1 MPRTALVVVS
11 HSADLARGLVALAA
25 QMAADVRIV
34 AAGGTDDGRIG
45 TSFDA
50 VDSAVE
56 SLLAD
61 DDVSGVVLV
70 GDLGSA
76 EMTIDSVLEMHDDA
90 PVRHAHGPLVEG
102 VVTAAVAAQGG
113 ADLHAVAAA
122 VGEAARAQASAAE
135 ADGSEAD
142 AEPAAPAAPAEQ
154 APAARDAPVAGDEVE
169 DPDAVVRTIVIDDPM
184 GLHARPAAAVAA
196 KAATFTAP
204 VTLNGVD
211 GRSVLALMAANI
223 PAGSTITVQ
232 ASGEDADEA
241 VSAVVQIIADAKG

>member
-1 MPRTALVVVS
+1 MN
-11 HSADLARGLVALAA
+11 
-25 QMAADVRIV
+25 
-34 AAGGTDDGRIG
+34 
-45 TSFDA
+45 
-50 VDSAVE
+50 SAVE
-56 SLLAD
+56 NLLED
-61 DDVSGVVLV
+61 PEVSGVVLV

-113 ADLHAVAAA
+113 AGLDEVAAA
-122 VGEAARAQASAAE
+122 VGQAARAQADAADSDR
-135 ADGSEAD
+135 AGSDD
-142 AEPAAPAAPAEQ
+142 APAQPAAPAPAAPA
-154 APAARDAPVAGDEVE
+154 DGDD
-169 DPDAVVRTIVIDDPM
+169 DPDAVTQTIVIDDPM

-223 PAGSTITVQ
+223 PAGSTITVR
-232 ASGEDADEA
+232 ASGEDAADA
-241 VSAVVQIIADAKG
+241 VGAVVQVVADAKG

>member
-76 EMTIDSVLEMHDDA
+76 EMTIDSVLEMHDDV

-113 ADLHAVAAA
+113 AGLEEVAAA

-135 ADGSEAD
+135 ADDSD
-142 AEPAAPAAPAEQ
+142 AEPAAPAESAEQ
-154 APAARDAPVAGDEVE
+154 APATDGAPEAGDNVG

-211 GRSVLALMAANI
+211 GRSVLALMAASI

-232 ASGEDADEA
+232 ASGEDAGDA
-241 VSAVVQIIADAKG
+241 VAAVVQIIADAKG